1 MNEKKQN
8 IFIDGIQVGIG
19 TREGAIV
26 IEIDSE
32 VLDTTARLI
41 CGDMLAPDGFVG
53 ISFLTKDEVL
63 VCALLTNEQAL
74 EVSTV
79 LVNAAKRGET
89 EQ

>member
-8 IFIDGIQVGIG
+8 IFIDGIPVGIEA
-19 TREGAIV
+19 REGAIV
-26 IEIDSE
+26 IE
-32 VLDTTARLI
+32 TARLV

-53 ISFLTKDEVL
+53 ISFVTKDEVL
-63 VCALLTNEQAL
+63 VFALLTNEQAL
-74 EVSTV
+74 EVSAV